1 MKRIVYSTVTK
12 VIAALLFIA
21 SVTYSALVFTA
32 CGIEYYNYNWIGE
45 DVYRFERSFDD
56 TTFFNGLLYE
66 PESVV
71 YNVCM
76 NPAYNP
82 NSHAV
87 EDTAA
92 EDYYDGFEN
101 DTADTEARDNEGYE
115 PVDTEAIAEA
125 IESELASLYIDGK
138 IKYFVKYGERVFTN
152 CGATD
157 EYELMDCRFYSY
169 ASLDESGGFWRDTSV
184 NFRYYPPLL
193 EELAYFGETTPIT
206 VCVSVDEGYVDEI
219 ENDWRYQKAVVR
231 EAIMNAALFV
241 LAAIVL
247 FVYLLCVCGK
257 DKNGEAK
264 RIWVD
269 NIWTEVHVAAIASA
283 GVGVAALWIAL
294 IEEYAYNAYDLD
306 YFIVIVGAS
315 AALASAVILTSVLSV
330 VRNVKCRNFL
340 ESTLIYRIVRLIF
353 KVLIMLFKWLY
364 KALKWLCKRLGACV
378 RTLGLALSKWTGV
391 ILIGALIIYTVL
403 VCLVGIFAV
412 GWDAPAMLIFAVLI
426 LALAVVAAAYRSR
439 DVDEI
444 KKGAAEI
451 RGGNVS
457 YKIPEPRSVDLKALA
472 SNVNGI
478 AKGLD
483 ESVAAKV
490 KAERLKTEL
499 ITNVSHDLKTPITSI
514 ISYAQLLSQSE
525 GLSEEASDYVRVI
538 SHKAERLKN
547 LTQDLFDVSKAQS
560 GNEEI
565 VLERLDASLLINQS
579 LAEHESEI
587 EKSGL
592 AFVVDAPREIYF
604 TADGRKMSRV
614 LDNLIN
620 NALKYA
626 MKGTRVFVAAREVG
640 GEVVIEIKNIA
651 SYPME
656 FGAEEIVGRF
666 VRGDEARSTEGNGL
680 GLAIV
685 KSYTELCGGAFE
697 VVVDGDMFKA
707 ILRFGV
713 CR

>member
-1 MKRIVYSTVTK
+1 MTK
-12 VIAALLFIA
+12 IIAVLLVIASL
-21 SVTYSALVFTA
+21 TYSALVFTNCA
-32 CGIEYYNYNWIGE
+32 VEWFYCDNEL
-45 DVYRFERSFDD
+45 VYRFEPSFRQ
-56 TTFFNGLLYE
+56 TTFFNWLLHE
-66 PESVV
+66 PE
-71 YNVCM
+71 NVIYIACM

-82 NSHAV
+82 NSNAV

-101 DTADTEARDNEGYE
+101 DTAVTDGRDNEGRE
-115 PVDTEAIAEA
+115 PVDNEAIADA
-125 IESELASLYIDGK
+125 IERELSSLYTDGK

-157 EYELMDCRFYSY
+157 EYELTSYRFYSY
-169 ASLDESGGFWRDTSV
+169 ASLDEHGNVYRDTST
-184 NFRYYPPLL
+184 NFRYYLQTL
-193 EELAYFGETTPIT
+193 EELSYRGETTPIT

-219 ENDWRYQKAVVR
+219 EQIWQYQKTCIR
-231 EAIMNAALFV
+231 EAIMNTALFV

-247 FVYLLCVCGK
+247 LIYLLCVCGK
-257 DKNGEAK
+257 DKNGEQK

-269 NIWTEVHVAAIASA
+269 NVWTEVHVAAIAGCGA
-283 GVGVAALWIAL
+283 GAVALWIAL

-306 YFIVIVGAS
+306 YFTLIVAVS
-315 AALASAVILTSVLSV
+315 AVLASSVILTSLLSV
-330 VRNVKCRNFL
+330 VRNIKCRNFL
-340 ESTLIYRIVRLIF
+340 KSTLIYRVVKLLFKWLGIVL
-353 KVLIMLFKWLY
+353 KWLY
-364 KALKWLCKRLGACV
+364 KAIKWLGVRLGACA
-378 RTLGLALSKWTGV
+378 RTLGLALSRKTGV
-391 ILIGALIIYTVL
+391 ILIALLAVYTML
-403 VCLVGIFAV
+403 IGLICILAIGCYE
-412 GWDAPAMLIFAVLI
+412 PAMLVLAILIFVLAAVTL
-426 LALAVVAAAYRSR
+426 AYRSR

-444 KKGAAEI
+444 KRGVAEI

-472 SNVNGI
+472 SNVNEIG
-478 AKGLD
+478 KGLD
-483 ESVAAKV
+483 ESVAAKI

-547 LTQDLFDVSKAQS
+547 LTQDLFDVSKVQS
-560 GNEEI
+560 GNEEA
-565 VLERLDASLLINQS
+565 LFEKLDASLLISQS

-592 AFVVDAPREIYF
+592 AFVVDVQRELCF

-626 MKGTRVFVAAREVG
+626 MKGTRVFVSAREIG
-640 GEVVIEIKNIA
+640 GEVVIELKNIA
-651 SYPME
+651 CYPME

-685 KSYTELCGGAFE
+685 KSYTELCGGTFE
-697 VVVDGDMFKA
+697 VVIDGDMFKA
-707 ILRFGV
+707 ILRFGL